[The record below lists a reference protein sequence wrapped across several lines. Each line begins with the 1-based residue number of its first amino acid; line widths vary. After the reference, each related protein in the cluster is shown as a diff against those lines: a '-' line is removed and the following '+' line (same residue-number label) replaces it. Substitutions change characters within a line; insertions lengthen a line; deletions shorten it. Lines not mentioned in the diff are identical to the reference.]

1 MNRETCRISSILEKL
16 GGTLSTSL
24 VVVFLK
30 LQIPIAK
37 SQGKFNRQIE
47 KDRVV
52 YRRPPFG
59 TWDLILYWDLKL
71 GILEPALISSLSAF
85 IPRWGDLEGL
95 S

>member
-1 MNRETCRISSILEKL
+1 MLHTGKAWRHFVNQ
-16 GGTLSTSL
+16 LSRRL
-24 VVVFLK
+24 PEVPNPNC
-30 LQIPIAK
+30 QIP
-37 SQGKFNRQIE
+37 GKTQSQIE

-52 YRRPPFG
+52 YRCPPFG

>member
-24 VVVFLK
+24 VVAFLK

-37 SQGKFNRQIE
+37 SQGKLNRQIE

-52 YRRPPFG
+52 YRCPPFG
-59 TWDLILYWDLKL
+59 TWDLILYLGFGAWDFGTRPDFLFIRVHPSL
-71 GILEPALISSLSAF
+71 G
-85 IPRWGDLEGL
+85 
-95 S
+95 